1 MNGGKG
7 GNSKTYRQLNRGL
20 MLKLI
25 ATGVCTSRAELA
37 RRTGLT
43 KMAVTNIVSEMLE
56 QHLIEETSAVQNE
69 EVGRN
74 PIRLKISGKCPK
86 IIGVLIFRSRLEV
99 VLCDFSLKIL
109 RRETRVMKEACVT
122 NSQGL
127 MDQLYEM
134 VDRLKKKERNILG
147 IGVASIGPV
156 DVKNGM
162 ILEPLY
168 FWDIKNIPIVELL
181 TERYQLPVFLNHDNQ
196 SGALAELLYGYGNEY
211 KDFLFLGLGRG
222 IGCGMVMN
230 GSLYENQSGLPSEIG
245 HTSIDYQG
253 EQCTC
258 GNKGCLELYATTP
271 VVEERLQRETQK
283 DYRFT
288 QFCRAGSDPA
298 AEEVFADVMKK
309 LAAALVNYVNILNP
323 GLILLGHD
331 GIYLPENAI
340 AVLKK
345 EVNSRRFFHNAAEI
359 DIKKTQFGADAQL
372 LGGACQVLQQAFL
385 GKMLF

>member
-56 QHLIEETSAVQNE
+56 QQLVEETSAVQNE

-74 PIRLKISGKCPK
+74 PIRLKISGQCPK
-86 IIGVLIFRSRLEV
+86 IIGVLVFRSRLEV
-99 VLCDFSLKIL
+99 VLCDFSLNIL

-122 NSQGL
+122 NSQEL
-127 MDQLYEM
+127 MGQLYKM
-134 VDRLKKKERNILG
+134 IDRLIKKEKNILG

-156 DVKNGM
+156 DVKKGM

-168 FWDIKNIPIVELL
+168 FWNIKNIPIVELL
-181 TERYQLPVFLNHDNQ
+181 KERYQLPVFLNHDNQ
-196 SGALAELLYGYGNEY
+196 SGALAELLYGYGNAY

-230 GSLYENQSGLPSEIG
+230 GDLYENQSGLPSEVG

-253 EQCTC
+253 DQCTC

-283 DYRFT
+283 NYRFA
-288 QFCRAGSDPA
+288 QFCRESSDPA
-298 AEEVFADVMKK
+298 AEEVFTDVMKK

-331 GIYLPENAI
+331 GIYLPKNAI
-340 AVLKK
+340 AVLKQ
-345 EVNSRRFFHNAAEI
+345 EVNSRRFFHNAQEI
-359 DIKKTQFGADAQL
+359 EIKKTQFGADAQL

-385 GKMLF
+385 GKLLF